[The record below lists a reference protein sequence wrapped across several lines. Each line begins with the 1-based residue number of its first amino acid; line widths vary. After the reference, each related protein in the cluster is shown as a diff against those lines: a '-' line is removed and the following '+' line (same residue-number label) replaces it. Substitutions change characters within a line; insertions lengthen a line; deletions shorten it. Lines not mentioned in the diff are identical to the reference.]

1 MLKRPVLIMLLGY
14 ITGII
19 IGLYCKISIALFV
32 VIALLLYIIV
42 KKESSKSKIIKYL
55 KVFYLKQGAIIFAV
69 SMIIA
74 NVITIKQN
82 YSYSNKYKNINEAE
96 CIAIVESSPKIK
108 KYYTQYKVKIESIN
122 GDKSYKNTYVY
133 LNFKNNTN
141 LSYGSIISFK
151 GEFIEPEVQRNY
163 KGFSYKEYL
172 KSIGIYGTIKAR
184 NVKVIGSKNLG
195 IKALANSMATKIK
208 QTIEEHIEDEDS
220 RNLLLG
226 ILIGYD
232 DELSRDIKEDF
243 QESSLSHILA
253 VSGLH
258 VSFVI
263 MFVTIFLEKLGSPRK
278 ISKIICICFLIF
290 FIFLTGETPSV
301 KRACIMTILQILSQL
316 IYRKNDIITS
326 LSISLLIILICN
338 PFSIIDIGLI
348 LSFTATIG
356 IICFYNIIFNL
367 IFRKVNSNDNKI
379 ITKLN
384 EIVSVSMATQILI
397 FPLSIMFFNK
407 ISLTFLFSNI
417 LINAVI
423 GIIITLG
430 FIAIIVPIEILFKI
444 LEIFLKLLIEISNIF
459 SNIPISHIN
468 IVTPNLITIISY
480 YFIIF
485 IITYLYLIRRKE
497 KKRAIEKKF
506 LTNVDKFKSFI
517 CIYKKMLIT
526 LLIIILLLIQLIKL
540 IPHDLKIHF
549 IDVGQGDAC
558 LIITPK
564 NKTILID
571 GGGSKNSEEFD
582 VGKSTLLPYLLDRK
596 ISKIDYVII
605 SHFDAD
611 HARFYPIFIT
621 RNKSEKRN
629 NRKTI

>member
-1 MLKRPVLIMLLGY
+1 
-14 ITGII
+14 
-19 IGLYCKISIALFV
+19 
-32 VIALLLYIIV
+32 
-42 KKESSKSKIIKYL
+42 
-55 KVFYLKQGAIIFAV
+55 
-69 SMIIA
+69 
-74 NVITIKQN
+74 
-82 YSYSNKYKNINEAE
+82 
-96 CIAIVESSPKIK
+96 
-108 KYYTQYKVKIESIN
+108 
-122 GDKSYKNTYVY
+122 
-133 LNFKNNTN
+133 
-141 LSYGSIISFK
+141 
-151 GEFIEPEVQRNY
+151 
-163 KGFSYKEYL
+163 
-172 KSIGIYGTIKAR
+172 
-184 NVKVIGSKNLG
+184 
-195 IKALANSMATKIK
+195 MA
-208 QTIEEHIEDEDS
+208 
-220 RNLLLG
+220 
-226 ILIGYD
+226 
-232 DELSRDIKEDF
+232 
-243 QESSLSHILA
+243 
-253 VSGLH
+253 
-258 VSFVI
+258 
-263 MFVTIFLEKLGSPRK
+263 
-278 ISKIICICFLIF
+278 
-290 FIFLTGETPSV
+290 
-301 KRACIMTILQILSQL
+301 ILQILSQL
-316 IYRKNDIITS
+316 IYRKNDTITS

-338 PFSIIDIGLI
+338 PFSIMDIGLI

-367 IFRKVNSNDNKI
+367 ISKKVNSNDNKI

-397 FPLSIMFFNK
+397 FPLSIIFFNK

-417 LINAVI
+417 LISAVI

-430 FIAIIVPIEILFKI
+430 FITIIVPIEILFKV

-485 IITYLYLIRRKE
+485 IIIYLYLIRRKE
-497 KKRAIEKKF
+497 QKRAIEKKF

-517 CIYKKMLIT
+517 CIYKKMLIS

-540 IPHDLKIHF
+540 IPHDLKIYF